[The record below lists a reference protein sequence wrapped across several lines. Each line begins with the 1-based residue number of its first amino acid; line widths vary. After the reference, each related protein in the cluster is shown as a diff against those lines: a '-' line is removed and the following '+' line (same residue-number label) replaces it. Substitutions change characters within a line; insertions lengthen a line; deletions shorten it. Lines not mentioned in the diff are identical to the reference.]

1 MPDPAPAAP
10 SGPVEV
16 YAPLTGKVI
25 PREQIPDETFVTGV
39 LGDGVGIEPEIGEVV
54 APFDGE
60 ISSMTDTFHAVGISG
75 PGGIELLI
83 HVGVDTVNMKGDG
96 FTLLVKE
103 GEQVK
108 KGQKLIAFDIE
119 KIKAA
124 GYPTTTAVL
133 VTNNEDYAACKAHL
147 SGKVSASDSLITVE

>member
-1 MPDPAPAAP
+1 M
-10 SGPVEV
+10 
-16 YAPLTGKVI
+16 
-25 PREQIPDETFVTGV
+25 
-39 LGDGVGIEPEIGEVV
+39 GIEPEIGEVV

-147 SGKVSASDSLITVE
+147 SGKVSASDSLIIVE